1 MENSK
6 EQVIKEI
13 VAMEWEMFQLTQN
26 NGGRAS
32 CQDNYPVFCNMRHAQ
47 FDAWSEDACI
57 DYYTD
62 LVESINDGRNLI
74 AEKYFHMMEFT
85 YPEEYEAQKHKV
97 RMPSPEAK
105 AIAQEITDEMIAQT
119 EEIYKKYPNVAR
131 GGRPLRSTEDKFG
144 YTSVETY
151 QRCELYTYSLQ
162 TLKDLRAHL
171 YALKDEGKSLALM
184 ISENSVKS
192 YGYKSINMD

>member
-6 EQVIKEI
+6 EKVITEI

-47 FDAWSEDACI
+47 FDAWSDEAVV

-62 LVESINDGRNLI
+62 LVASINEGRNLI

-85 YPEEYEAQKHKV
+85 YPEEYKAQMSKV
-97 RMPSPEAK
+97 RMPSEEAK
-105 AIAQEITDEMIAQT
+105 AIAKEITDEMIAQT
-119 EEIYKKYPNVAR
+119 EVIYKEHPNVAK

-151 QRCELYTYSLQ
+151 QRCELYTYSVR
-162 TLKDLRAHL
+162 TLKDLKKHL
-171 YALKDEGKSLALM
+171 FALKAEGKSLALM